1 MPGDQMSLLT
11 VQQFDDV
18 LTDLLLDKI
27 FLWFRT
33 FKLNPSYRETNVS
46 REILVDI
53 VKRNVIQLNKL
64 NDAVHELLQI
74 PTVRETAKLTDETE
88 KDFIQHAKRYFA
100 MYLPTAG
107 FEIAETDRYS
117 GSMKR
122 EACIIATK
130 EWHVGDE
137 IRHCSGTLVSL
148 TTEEERALEGGRDF
162 SIMWS
167 SRKDTMCLLLGPARF
182 VNHDC
187 CPNTEFI
194 SSGQNAIAFK
204 FLRDVAIGEEL
215 TAYYGDNYFGAGN
228 EECLC
233 ATCERNKTGSFRTED
248 DGVVLKEGLR
258 PFVYDDKGKLI
269 RRSVLR
275 RKKSGLLTKS
285 SKNKQ
290 LDKQTE
296 KPLQPTTDIDC
307 ATGSVTQHTATT
319 TISLPTR
326 AEPMSFRTMISSAR
340 QYNNTNRLLNQ
351 NCSDNNMNHHLS
363 SVNQEMESSWAGV
376 NVVASPEIRVEWGIT
391 IFRRV
396 NTPTHQ
402 GVNASLSNNFGVTG
416 QSNSP
421 FTPAGGSSRMSIAYL
436 CSNDISDSSSKA
448 IVIAGPSSA
457 VNTQQE
463 ITRRCKI
470 CSEKYSS
477 AFDYKE
483 RRCPRCTRHFNL
495 FGIEWPLRKTPNQ
508 KVKAK
513 DDNRS
518 KSGKNRVEFMNS
530 SRRMDKTA
538 PSKGK
543 NKQTTRP
550 RNRNQQSLPE
560 PEPSGEWEPFST
572 PGFIVNTIR
581 YNGKDC
587 IPSIAYEYNYQGE
600 TIRWDALTGFVHMN
614 PIKKLMGNPNFKIE
628 KLSCYQPSWNNDK
641 FVIVGGNIKYQGTWF
656 PYHNARKVIAEVLGL
671 DNQGFVPIFGP
682 GYRSNDRRPVI
693 VVPRGHVLTDDSSES
708 DDDVIMSDI
717 EVEVRSC

>member
-1 MPGDQMSLLT
+1 MTGDS
-11 VQQFDDV
+11 
-18 LTDLLLDKI
+18 
-27 FLWFRT
+27 
-33 FKLNPSYRETNVS
+33 
-46 REILVDI
+46 
-53 VKRNVIQLNKL
+53 
-64 NDAVHELLQI
+64 I

-477 AFDYKE
+477 AFEYKE

-495 FGIEWPLRKTPNQ
+495 FSIEWPLRKTPNQ

-587 IPSIAYEYNYQGE
+587 IPSIGTFHLLFSCN
-600 TIRWDALTGFVHMN
+600 
-614 PIKKLMGNPNFKIE
+614 KNFDCNQNN
-628 KLSCYQPSWNNDK
+628 KLSISIRIQLSRRNNPLGCSNRIRTHEPDK
-641 FVIVGGNIKYQGTWF
+641 EVDGF

-717 EVEVRSC
+717 EVETSSIVSADLTSKQRREEDGHILAGPSKKCKF

>member
-1 MPGDQMSLLT
+1 
-11 VQQFDDV
+11 
-18 LTDLLLDKI
+18 
-27 FLWFRT
+27 
-33 FKLNPSYRETNVS
+33 
-46 REILVDI
+46 
-53 VKRNVIQLNKL
+53 
-64 NDAVHELLQI
+64 
-74 PTVRETAKLTDETE
+74 
-88 KDFIQHAKRYFA
+88 

-228 EECLC
+228 EE
-233 ATCERNKTGSFRTED
+233 F
-248 DGVVLKEGLR
+248 LKEGLR

-269 RRSVLR
+269 R
-275 RKKSGLLTKS
+275 LTKS

-290 LDKQTE
+290 LDKQIE

-307 ATGSVTQHTATT
+307 ATNNITQHSATT

-326 AEPMSFRTMISSAR
+326 AEPM
-340 QYNNTNRLLNQ
+340 NNTNYHSFSANQ
-351 NCSDNNMNHHLS
+351 RSVTNPTINSLSIIPSDLQTDVPQSSILTSVSENQHNSDILQNLS
-363 SVNQEMESSWAGV
+363 SSPSMKRTANTCFNSEMENSWAGV

-396 NTPTHQ
+396 NTPIHQ
-402 GVNASLSNNFGVTG
+402 GVNAPLSNNFGVTG

-448 IVIAGPSSA
+448 IVIAGPSST
-457 VNTQQE
+457 VNAQQE
-463 ITRRCKI
+463 ITRLRLITKKEDAQDARVTLTYSVLNGLCARCLTK
-470 CSEKYSS
+470 
-477 AFDYKE
+477 
-483 RRCPRCTRHFNL
+483 
-495 FGIEWPLRKTPNQ
+495 
-508 KVKAK
+508 
-513 DDNRS
+513 
-518 KSGKNRVEFMNS
+518 
-530 SRRMDKTA
+530 
-538 PSKGK
+538 
-543 NKQTTRP
+543 
-550 RNRNQQSLPE
+550 SLPE
-560 PEPSGEWEPFST
+560 PEPSGEWEPFSA

-628 KLSCYQPSWNNDK
+628 KLSCYQPSWNDDK
-641 FVIVGGNIKYQGTWF
+641 FVIVGGNIKYQGTF

-693 VVPRGHVLTDDSSES
+693 VVSRGHVLTDDSSSTSSES
-708 DDDVIMSDI
+708 DDDVIMSDV